1 MSYTYNNGA
10 YSPRNNQPGTPNQGQ
25 QHMAYSPAAMYNG
38 GYGYVDMTQM
48 QGQYYPPQEG
58 MSPGAQYAQ
67 PYGSPHHTHSPLTIM
82 DPVTHRPI
90 VTPGSNTGTPTGPNA
105 TLASPK
111 PNSPRVAHRR
121 TDSSNPA
128 GDSIKANFMAQ
139 VLAAK
144 AKKEAAEKGTEKKEE
159 VKEEKKEEPK
169 PETKPE
175 EEVKKE
181 EPKKE
186 EPKKE
191 EPKKEE
197 PKEDQKEEVK
207 EELKE
212 TPKED
217 AKPVEAEKPKED
229 VKEEAKPVEAE
240 KPAETKLEEE
250 SSAPAQ
256 EEKVEKKVEIVEPP
270 KEPSAEGEPTED
282 ASESTPN
289 PVEKIAETM
298 RLKKRFAHSWN
309 NATPLTAE
317 EITTKV
323 TYPESVTKSLMEV
336 SPAPTFRYSLDFL
349 LQFQPLVTEQ
359 PPSGLEGAKAITED
373 CKGSKAPRASSR
385 GSGGGPNQQMGSFS
399 NFGRGGPGGP
409 SGRGMP
415 RMGSSSN
422 MRGDHGGHHQSHRG
436 GDRGD
441 REGGG
446 RSTRNNS
453 SRNRRNPSNRERY
466 PPQGANQEII
476 EYVPPPPKSENSWAA
491 KRLAAKKET
500 STPPPAES
508 EPAEEETP
516 RIPPDVVQKKVNSM
530 LNKMTLEKFDKIS
543 DQILEIASQ
552 SKHEHD
558 GRTLRQV
565 LELTFAKATDEA
577 HWASM
582 YARFCKKTMVT
593 VDPDIYD
600 DDVKD
605 KNGEYV
611 RGGALYR
618 KYLLNRCQDEF
629 EKGWEDK
636 LPTNEDGSPMD
647 PDNATPEYDK
657 AVVAKRRGLG
667 LMVFIGELFML
678 NMLSENIMR
687 SCLTRLISP
696 KDGASEE
703 TIESLCKL
711 TSTVGLRMDQSPN
724 SKEFMDMFFQRLTDT
739 KNSGTLPSRLKF
751 KILDL
756 LEMRAGGWKQSNDQG
771 PKTIS
776 EIQDEA
782 AAAKEKQQQQQDRD
796 RSHRGG
802 NRRSGH
808 PMGGR
813 SESYRG
819 GNERDRNTNS
829 LNTGDLKQFGKIR
842 SDSSNTFG
850 PPSSMMGRGGSNA
863 SRNSSQTS
871 LQQQGRQNSS
881 SPGIPL
887 SKDSSR
893 ASSKRGNIFEHL
905 MGDGEGEEEN

>member
-10 YSPRNNQPGTPNQGQ
+10 FSPRNNQPGTPNQGQ
-25 QHMAYSPAAMYNG
+25 QHMAYSPMYSG
-38 GYGYVDMTQM
+38 GYGYVDMSQM
-48 QGQYYPPQEG
+48 QAGGYYPPPQDG

-67 PYGSPHHTHSPLTIM
+67 PYGSPHHSHSPLTIM

-90 VTPGSNTGTPTGPNA
+90 VTPGSNAGTPTGPHA

-121 TDSSNPA
+121 TDSSNTA

-144 AKKEAAEKGTEKKEE
+144 AKKEAAEKGDVKETPKEEPKEVKKEE
-159 VKEEKKEEPK
+159 VKEVKETP
-169 PETKPE
+169 
-175 EEVKKE
+175 KE

-186 EPKKE
+186 VQE
-191 EPKKEE
+191 EPK
-197 PKEDQKEEVK
+197 
-207 EELKE
+207 
-212 TPKED
+212 
-217 AKPVEAEKPKED
+217 
-229 VKEEAKPVEAE
+229 KEEAKPVEKAEE
-240 KPAETKLEEE
+240 KPVETEKPEEKADKPLENSADKAEPEKSALKSTEDE
-250 SSAPAQ
+250 SS
-256 EEKVEKKVEIVEPP
+256 EDKVEKKVEIVEPP
-270 KEPSAEGEPTED
+270 KESTEETD
-282 ASESTPN
+282 ETETAATN

-309 NATPLTAE
+309 NATPLTAQD
-317 EITTKV
+317 IASKV
-323 TYPESVTKSLMEV
+323 KYPESVTKSLMEV
-336 SPAPTFRYSLDFL
+336 SAAPTFRYSLDFL

-409 SGRGMP
+409 GGRGMP

-422 MRGDHGGHHQSHRG
+422 MRGDHGGHHGSHRG

-441 REGGG
+441 RQDG
-446 RSTRNNS
+446 RSARNNS

-491 KRLAAKKET
+491 KRLAAKKD
-500 STPPPAES
+500 SGTPPPADGEA
-508 EPAEEETP
+508 AEDETP

-530 LNKMTLEKFDKIS
+530 LNKMTLEKFEKIS

-636 LPTNEDGSPMD
+636 LPTNEDGSPVD

-696 KDGASEE
+696 KEGASEE

-711 TSTVGLRMDQSPN
+711 TATVGLRMDESPA
-724 SKEFMDMFFQRLTDT
+724 SRSFMDMFFQRLTET

-802 NRRSGH
+802 NNRRGGH

-819 GNERDRNTNS
+819 GSERDRNTNS

-871 LQQQGRQNSS
+871 LQQQGRQSSS

>member
-1 MSYTYNNGA
+1 
-10 YSPRNNQPGTPNQGQ
+10 
-25 QHMAYSPAAMYNG
+25 
-38 GYGYVDMTQM
+38 
-48 QGQYYPPQEG
+48 
-58 MSPGAQYAQ
+58 
-67 PYGSPHHTHSPLTIM
+67 
-82 DPVTHRPI
+82 
-90 VTPGSNTGTPTGPNA
+90 
-105 TLASPK
+105 
-111 PNSPRVAHRR
+111 
-121 TDSSNPA
+121 
-128 GDSIKANFMAQ
+128 
-139 VLAAK
+139 
-144 AKKEAAEKGTEKKEE
+144 
-159 VKEEKKEEPK
+159 
-169 PETKPE
+169 
-175 EEVKKE
+175 
-181 EPKKE
+181 
-186 EPKKE
+186 
-191 EPKKEE
+191 
-197 PKEDQKEEVK
+197 
-207 EELKE
+207 
-212 TPKED
+212 
-217 AKPVEAEKPKED
+217 
-229 VKEEAKPVEAE
+229 
-240 KPAETKLEEE
+240 
-250 SSAPAQ
+250 
-256 EEKVEKKVEIVEPP
+256 
-270 KEPSAEGEPTED
+270 
-282 ASESTPN
+282 
-289 PVEKIAETM
+289 
-298 RLKKRFAHSWN
+298 
-309 NATPLTAE
+309 
-317 EITTKV
+317 
-323 TYPESVTKSLMEV
+323 
-336 SPAPTFRYSLDFL
+336 
-349 LQFQPLVTEQ
+349 
-359 PPSGLEGAKAITED
+359 
-373 CKGSKAPRASSR
+373 
-385 GSGGGPNQQMGSFS
+385 
-399 NFGRGGPGGP
+399 
-409 SGRGMP
+409 MP

-441 REGGG
+441 RDGG

-491 KRLAAKKET
+491 KRLAAKKDT
-500 STPPPAES
+500 GTPPPADG
-508 EPAEEETP
+508 EPAEDETP

-711 TSTVGLRMDQSPN
+711 TSTVGLRMDESPN
-724 SKEFMDMFFQRLTDT
+724 SKGYMDMFFQRLMDI
-739 KNSGTLPSRLKF
+739 KSSGNLPSRLKF
-751 KILDL
+751 KIMDL
-756 LEMRAGGWKQSNDQG
+756 LEMRSGGWKQSNDQG

-802 NRRSGH
+802 NNRRGGH

-819 GNERDRNTNS
+819 GSERDNRNTNS

-905 MGDGEGEEEN
+905 MGDGDGEEEN